1 MLGVMSGQ
9 RRRFAFVVAAAAV
22 LAETIAITRRGYP
35 IAGNVVV
42 RCRSGHVF
50 TTIWV
55 PGASVKAVRLGP
67 WRVQRCPVGGHW
79 SLVTP
84 VSRGDL
90 SRKQLRVADK
100 TRDVRVP

>member
-1 MLGVMSGQ
+1 MSSQ
-9 RRRFAFVVAAAAV
+9 RRRFALVLAAAAV
-22 LAETIAITRRGYP
+22 LVETIAIRRLGYP

-42 RCRSGHVF
+42 RCRRGHVF

-55 PGASVKAVRLGP
+55 PGASVKSVRLGP

-84 VSRGDL
+84 VRKADLTANARG
-90 SRKQLRVADK
+90 VGDK

>member
-1 MLGVMSGQ
+1 MSSQ
-9 RRRFAFVVAAAAV
+9 RRRRALVFAATGV
-22 LAETIAITRRGYP
+22 LVETIAITRLGYP
-35 IAGNVVV
+35 VAGNVVV
-42 RCRSGHVF
+42 RCRRGHVF

-55 PGASVKAVRLGP
+55 PGASIKSVRLGP

-84 VSRGDL
+84 VRKAEL
-90 SRKQLRVADK
+90 SAKERRVADK

>member
-1 MLGVMSGQ
+1 MASQ
-9 RRRFAFVVAAAAV
+9 RRRRALV
-22 LAETIAITRRGYP
+22 LAATGVLVETIAITRLGYP
-35 IAGNVVV
+35 VAGNVVV
-42 RCRSGHVF
+42 RCRRGHVF

-55 PGASVKAVRLGP
+55 PGASIKSVRLGP

-84 VSRGDL
+84 VRKAEL
-90 SRKQLRVADK
+90 SAKERRVADK

>member
-1 MLGVMSGQ
+1 MSSQ
-9 RRRFAFVVAAAAV
+9 RRRLALILGAAGV
-22 LAETIAITRRGYP
+22 LVETIAITRRGYP

-55 PGASVKAVRLGP
+55 PGASIKSVRLGP

-84 VSRGDL
+84 VRRTDL
-90 SRKQLRVADK
+90 TAKERRAADK
-100 TRDVRVP
+100 TRDARIP

>member
-1 MLGVMSGQ
+1 MSAQ
-9 RRRFAFVVAAAAV
+9 RRRFALVVAAAAV
-22 LAETIAITRRGYP
+22 LVEAVAIRRLGYP
-35 IAGNVVV
+35 FAGNVVV
-42 RCRSGHVF
+42 RCQRGHVF

-55 PGASVKAVRLGP
+55 PGASIKSLRLGP

-84 VSRGDL
+84 VRRAEL
-90 SRKQLRVADK
+90 TAKERRAADE

>member
-1 MLGVMSGQ
+1 MSAAR
-9 RRRFAFVVAAAAV
+9 RRRFALALAASAVVVEATAV
-22 LAETIAITRRGYP
+22 TRLGYP

-42 RCRSGHVF
+42 RCRQGHVF

-55 PGASVKAVRLGP
+55 PGASLKSIRLGW

-84 VSRGDL
+84 VRKSDL
-90 SRKQLRVADK
+90 TLEAQRAADA